1 MLFLIACEQFLRDI
15 EEDLSYWATIVYI
28 KNADISRLPLDNDK
42 YASIPCVNDYKINLE
57 IFNEKKHKIKEAI
70 DSTSDKDIVVFEK
83 GVVGSDGTNPPKAGV
98 DYTLKQKNQNTLELN
113 LSKTFLERSEWSSQN
128 LSPTITLWNKE
139 GRKFPQTFTFKL
151 RANTPPP
158 ALEYKAIGKTKD
170 ADASGKRYYVLCF
183 EVKDMDKKINTGEL
197 LHKDIAGLSVTA
209 EGGTE
214 NSIPLT
220 VNEDGNSFNISNSN
234 GLLLP
239 VASVNKLEAA
249 DITTGT
255 PDDIPSG
262 KGIIYFKTDVEVK
275 GAAKTYTFK
284 LFDKKGLSSSE
295 IAVSTSKTQAAD
307 AKLYYNS
314 TDISTLAGNSSSP
327 YPTNTELPVTVKA
340 KTETS
345 GATIRGTLFKKES
358 GTWSEVNGIDS
369 GTSNE
374 VDITLSP
381 LHIIGSTIEYK
392 ISLTTGGTGFAEG
405 TAKEFYVNVTRS
417 SILTINGDDGDA
429 WSKLK
434 TEVEKPS
441 GGAEIIRINGTIKAK
456 SGDTKI
462 EVKRTVKIMGKKGKT
477 SDILNADNQTFI
489 FDIFPS
495 GELTLE
501 KLTLQNGKNT
511 DSSSGGGAIYCAGGK
526 LTTDDINIENCTAT
540 QKNGGGIYAKD
551 TNNISLTN
559 TGIKSC
565 TANENGGAI
574 YAEGATVTM
583 TGCTLTGN
591 KADKQGGAICAEK
604 TGAPSNTPS
613 TVTISGGTI
622 GGTDAADANKA
633 TGAYTD
639 GGGGGIYIGED
650 CTLTMKAPAGSPAQ
664 GVQVIG
670 NTAVYNGAGI
680 YTKGN
685 LTMENCTITDNK
697 TTSASTNTGGG
708 GVYVESGIVE
718 IKDATKIYHNYAGES
733 GGGIYV
739 KSGTVKLENAT
750 IGGEQFYDGT
760 DLGKTK
766 GNGAQYCGGIHVK
779 NGTITMENCTLS
791 SNTARDVGGIQ
802 ADNGNLTVKGCT
814 LTNNKAASFGGGIY
828 VTGGTFTMEN
838 CTLTGNT
845 TGDEGGGGVYVEGGT
860 FKMKGS
866 SRITPSS
873 GSDEDKPG
881 KNDVFLKNDAKIT
894 VDSVLTGT
902 APVARITVPN
912 NKYLPT
918 TQVLTA
924 DSGVT
929 LENETYKF
937 AVTPQ
942 TSPTPQEWT
951 VGGNGCLKEGRYTE
965 VPYGQLETYLANASS
980 TEVNYIE
987 VTGISAADLTGS
999 YGSPPDP
1006 GVLGQKIKNNSAK
1019 KVALKLPS
1027 GLSVTDMSACFSQ
1040 CENLVSLENFPSGV
1054 TDMRACFYMCGNL
1067 TTVPDIPAS
1076 VTDMNECFRYCRSLT
1091 TALNIP
1097 AGVYDM
1103 SRCFQYCEKLQSI
1116 KMNCHYG
1123 VNFNGAFSGCDALP
1137 NGGIQ
1142 VPSTQLGTYK
1152 ANAGTMGTTPDKF
1165 VGF

>member
-1 MLFLIACEQFLRDI
+1 MGDA
-15 EEDLSYWATIVYI
+15 
-28 KNADISRLPLDNDK
+28 
-42 YASIPCVNDYKINLE
+42 YKINLH
-57 IFNEKKHKIKEAI
+57 IFNKKNHKIREAI
-70 DSTSDKDIVVFEK
+70 DSASDKDIVVFEK
-83 GVVGSDGTNPPKAGV
+83 GVVGSDGKNPPKAGV
-98 DYTLKQKNQNTLELN
+98 DYTLKQKDQNILELN
-113 LSKTFLERSEWSSQN
+113 LSKAFLERSEWSSQN

-197 LHKDIAGLSVTA
+197 LHKDIEGLSVTA

-284 LFDKKGLSSSE
+284 LSDKKDLKSSE
-295 IAVSTSKTQAAD
+295 IAVSTLKTQAED
-307 AKLYYNS
+307 AKLFYNS
-314 TDISTLAGNSSSP
+314 TDISTQAGNSGSP
-327 YPTNTELPVTVKA
+327 YPINTESPVTVKA

-345 GATIRGTLFKKES
+345 GVTIRGTLFKKES

-381 LHIIGSTIEYK
+381 LPIIGSTIEYK

-441 GGAEIIRINGTIKAK
+441 GGAEIIKINGTIKAK
-456 SGDTKI
+456 NGDTKI

-495 GELTLE
+495 CKLTLE

-511 DSSSGGGAIYCAGGK
+511 DNFRGGGAIYCAGGK

-540 QKNGGGIYAKD
+540 QKNGG
-551 TNNISLTN
+551 
-559 TGIKSC
+559 
-565 TANENGGAI
+565 AI
-574 YAEGATVTM
+574 FAQGATVNITS
-583 TGCTLTGN
+583 CTFTGN
-591 KADKQGGAICAEK
+591 KADKQGGAVYFVGIS
-604 TGAPSNTPS
+604 GNSNTEL
-613 TVTISGGTI
+613 TVQGGEFTS
-622 GGTDAADANKA
+622 NKA
-633 TGAYTD
+633 TDTSSGEGGAFALITANALMEGVKIKQNFARQGAGICVGTD
-639 GGGGGIYIGED
+639 GSGTTKLTLTDSGTYGLTEISNNGTLGTLTAENGGGIYFIDG
-650 CTLTMKAPAGSPAQ
+650 TLDIKN
-664 GVQVIG
+664 GVCINQ
-670 NTAVYNGAGI
+670 NTAQKGGGKISGNRVVD
-680 YTKGN
+680 TTGN
-685 LTMENCTITDNK
+685 LT
-697 TTSASTNTGGG
+697 
-708 GVYVESGIVE
+708 
-718 IKDATKIYHNYAGES
+718 GE
-733 GGGIYV
+733 GGGIY
-739 KSGTVKLENAT
+739 TEL
-750 IGGEQFYDGT
+750 D
-760 DLGKTK
+760 
-766 GNGAQYCGGIHVK
+766 AQIRLNK
-779 NGTITMENCTLS
+779 GTIENNQAEKGGAVYANPQCDFSMKS
-791 SNTARDVGGIQ
+791 SA
-802 ADNGNLTVKGCT
+802 
-814 LTNNKAASFGGGIY
+814 
-828 VTGGTFTMEN
+828 
-838 CTLTGNT
+838 
-845 TGDEGGGGVYVEGGT
+845 
-860 FKMKGS
+860 
-866 SRITPSS
+866 RITPSS

-881 KNDVFLKNDAKIT
+881 QNDAYLEEHTSGDAKIKL
-894 VDSVLTGT
+894 DGALTGT
-902 APVARITVPN
+902 APVARITVADSQYKPS
-912 NKYLPT
+912 

-929 LENETYKF
+929 LANETYKF
-937 AVTPQ
+937 AVTPKG
-942 TSPTPQEWT
+942 SEKWS
-951 VGGNGCLKEGRYTE
+951 VGGNGRLKQGRYTE
-965 VPYGQLETYLANASS
+965 VPYDKLEAYLANASS

-987 VTGISAADLTGS
+987 VTGISAANLNGS
-999 YGSPPDP
+999 YASPPVP
-1006 GVLGQKIKNNSAK
+1006 GPLGQLLNNNSSK
-1019 KVALKLPS
+1019 KVALKLPD
-1027 GLSVTDMSACFSQ
+1027 GLSVTDMSYCFAQ
-1040 CENLVSLENFPSGV
+1040 CTNLVSFENFPSGV
-1054 TDMRACFYMCGNL
+1054 TDMRACFYKCENL

-1076 VTDMNECFRYCRSLT
+1076 VTDMKECFRFCSSLT

-1103 SRCFQYCEKLQSI
+1103 TSCFQNCEKLQSI
-1116 KMNCHYG
+1116 KMNCPYIG
-1123 VNFNGAFSGCDALP
+1123 GNFNGAFRDCDALP
-1137 NGGIQ
+1137 NGGIK
-1142 VPSTQLGTYK
+1142 VPYAHLTTYK
-1152 ANAGTMGTTPDKF
+1152 NNAGTMGTTEDKF
-1165 VGF
+1165 SGF